1 MSSSAFHVL
10 TLTPPNKPRT
20 QILLL
25 LPFYDFSKRKASR
38 FRDIRKLAQEAGGEV
53 QLQDPRRSRKI
64 PWSKEW
70 QPTLVFLPGKSSGHR
85 SLVGYSPWGR
95 KQSDTTEAAEHTH

>member
-1 MSSSAFHVL
+1 MSSTAFHVL
-10 TLTPPNKPRT
+10 TLTPPNKPRR
-20 QILLL
+20 QILL
-25 LPFYDFSKRKASR
+25 LPFYDFKRKASR

-70 QPTLVFLPGKSSGHR
+70 QPTLVFLPGKSPGHGI
-85 SLVGYSPWGR
+85 LADYSPWGR